1 MNKKGFTL
9 VELLV
14 VVVIIA
20 ILSIIIVPSVIKVN
34 KNINKRLLSEKL
46 ENIESSAILY
56 ANNNEEIFN
65 GTDVVYVYV
74 YELVDANYMTPDVNA
89 STENCTGEHTS
100 KGCVIDPTDKTSIN
114 NSYVILRKEG
124 AGVTATYVCPTCNPD
139 PGDEPT
145 NESETLVDA
154 VCTAFS
160 RAGAFTGHA
169 YDSNGAIVDCTC
181 DRAVGATKLVIKD
194 TNVEV
199 QACLIAGE
207 NVNNYLKYGDTKAN
221 WRVLGL
227 YNLDGTITAKMIT
240 SDPI

>member
-20 ILSIIIVPSVIKVN
+20 ILSIIIVPSVIRVN
-34 KNINKRLLSEKL
+34 KNINKRLLSEKV
-46 ENIESSAILY
+46 ENIESSAILF

-65 GTDVVYVYV
+65 GTDVVYVFV
-74 YELVDANYMTPDVNA
+74 YELVDANYMTPDVNT
-89 STENCTGEHTS
+89 STENCTGEHTD

-124 AGVTATYVCPTCNPD
+124 AGVTATYVCPTCSN
-139 PGDEPT
+139 PGDTPT
-145 NESETLVDA
+145 PNESETLVDA
-154 VCTAFS
+154 VC
-160 RAGAFTGHA
+160 AGF
-169 YDSNGAIVDCTC
+169 SNGTFKGQAYSGGVIVDCTC
-181 DRAVGATKLVIKD
+181 DRAKEPTKLVVKG
-194 TNVEV
+194 TNNEV